1 MANLKDDTAANKSA
15 VTHGV
20 WDKRKS
26 HAASA
31 RRHQSIDHP
40 DNPVW
45 SYFCQVSAREQL
57 FLLIFTG
64 EFRLKVGTIRQSKM
78 SSRDQD
84 CIRVNRDVWIQSVPE
99 ACSVT
104 SGKSDHM
111 DAVFEG
117 QNEEAPP

>member
-1 MANLKDDTAANKSA
+1 MAKLKDDTAANKSA

-26 HAASA
+26 HAAFA
-31 RRHQSIDHP
+31 RRHQSIDH
-40 DNPVW
+40 PVW

-84 CIRVNRDVWIQSVPE
+84 CIRVNRDVWIQSVSE

-117 QNEEAPP
+117 QNDEAPP